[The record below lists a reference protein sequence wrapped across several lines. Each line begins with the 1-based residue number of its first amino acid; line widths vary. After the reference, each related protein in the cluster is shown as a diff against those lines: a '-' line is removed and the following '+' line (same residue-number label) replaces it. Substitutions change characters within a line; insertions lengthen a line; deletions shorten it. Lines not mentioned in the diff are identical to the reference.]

1 MVKILLSLVL
11 SFISVPA
18 FAEEVVPE
26 TPSETSAPAP
36 VETSAPAPTETS
48 APAPAYTPPPVA
60 SDGPGAWAVIDPE
73 TNIVHGAIW
82 ATVDTFIAHNGLMPF
97 EYMGCK
103 AGCLL
108 RFQSPEGGY
117 GGWGVDIDASGNAH
131 YKNDGSVKWNSS
143 DSSFDLNNTNT
154 NNDGTVKAKK
164 KLIPSK
170 TKESNKGI
178 VDVETKFE
186 STPTNDRVVNVEVIQ
201 STPTSPSSITVD
213 YPAWN
218 NFQYDSVESLS
229 TNLDTDVETALVVE
243 EESLATT
250 IRLLTDKVKNFFS
263 MIFGSNNG

>member
-11 SFISVPA
+11 SFVSVPA

-26 TPSETSAPAP
+26 TPAETSAPAP
-36 VETSAPAPTETS
+36 IETSAPT
-48 APAPAYTPPPVA
+48 PAYTPPPVA

-73 TNIVHGAIW
+73 TGIVHGAIW
-82 ATVDTFIAHNGLMPF
+82 ATIDTFNAHNGLMPS
-97 EYMGCK
+97 EYQGCK

-117 GGWGVDIDASGNAH
+117 SGHSYEIDSSGNTTVT
-131 YKNDGSVKWNSS
+131 NDGSVKWNSS
-143 DSSFDLNNTNT
+143 DSSFDLNSTNT
-154 NNDGTVKAKK
+154 NSDGTVKTKK

-186 STPTNDRVVNVEVIQ
+186 STPTNDKVVNVEVIE
-201 STPTSPSSITVD
+201 STPTTPSSITVD
-213 YPAWN
+213 YPTWN
-218 NFQYDSVESLS
+218 SFEYDSVESLT
-229 TNLDTDVETALVVE
+229 TNLDTDIETALVAE
-243 EESLATT
+243 EDTFIST